1 MKIIDSMFWIYV
13 RFSNIV
19 LKKDFDDSKFSAAL
33 STALVITFF
42 LHSILVVINLVF
54 ENKFSRILLTNS
66 TESTVYLL
74 VITISIALILILRYM
89 TASKFTNENYML
101 INFNKSNL
109 FYIFFSIGLIL
120 ISFLLF
126 FLSYRY
132 CKFGID
138 HIWHN

>member
-1 MKIIDSMFWIYV
+1 MFWIYV